1 LQLVGVELLRALAET
16 RTLILLHE
24 QFEAFDRLLESSQ
37 FALDMKARRALVFG
51 ALMLFVSALMLAIGA
66 CAFGAEHGLLCFEQ
80 PAQIG
85 RKRCETG
92 GIDKRRRHSHK
103 LPSTRRR
110 TKQILR
116 SEPAR
121 S

>member
-1 LQLVGVELLRALAET
+1 
-16 RTLILLHE
+16 
-24 QFEAFDRLLESSQ
+24 
-37 FALDMKARRALVFG
+37 MKARRALVFG

-66 CAFGAEHGLLCFEQ
+66 PAFGSEHGLLCFEQ

-92 GIDKRRRHSHK
+92 GIDNWRRHIHK
-103 LPSTRRR
+103 LPSAKRR

-116 SEPAR
+116 SEPVR

>member
-1 LQLVGVELLRALAET
+1 MIR
-16 RTLILLHE
+16 RTVVW
-24 QFEAFDRLLESSQ
+24 
-37 FALDMKARRALVFG
+37 LVFG
-51 ALMLFVSALMLAIGA
+51 ALMLAIGA
-66 CAFGAEHGLLCFEQ
+66 PAFGSEHGLLCFEQ

-92 GIDKRRRHSHK
+92 GIDNWRRHIHK
-103 LPSTRRR
+103 LPSAKRR

-116 SEPAR
+116 SEPVR